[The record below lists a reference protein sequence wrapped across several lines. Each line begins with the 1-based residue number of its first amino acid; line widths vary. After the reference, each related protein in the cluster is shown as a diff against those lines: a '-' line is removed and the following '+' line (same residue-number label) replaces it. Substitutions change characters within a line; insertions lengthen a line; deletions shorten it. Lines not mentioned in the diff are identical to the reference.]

1 MGVGGRAAGSS
12 VLRGLLPLLPL
23 FVFLL
28 IFFVYPVIRVL
39 LLGFEPRGPLL
50 MHYQE
55 VWAVP
60 LYRTVLARTFRLS
73 LIVTAICLVLGYPVA
88 YTIAHAPRRLAALL
102 ITMVLIPFWISVL
115 GRSFTWMVILQRNG
129 IVNQMLKALGL
140 IREPLALIYNPL
152 GVYVGMTHILLPFM
166 ILSSFSVMRGINV
179 SLIRAAATLG
189 ATEWQTFRRVYFP
202 LSLPGVAA
210 GTIVVFVVGLGFFIT
225 PALLGGGH
233 VTTVSLLIE
242 ATITQ
247 TLNWGLASALAFV
260 LLVSALLVLV
270 PAIGILNLDRMFG
283 GSSR

>member
-1 MGVGGRAAGSS
+1 M
-12 VLRGLLPLLPL
+12 
-23 FVFLL
+23 FLL
-28 IFFVYPVIRVL
+28 IFFVYPVVRVL
-39 LLGFEPRGPLL
+39 LLGFEPGGPLL
-50 MHYQE
+50 THFQE
-55 VWAVP
+55 LWAVP

-73 LIVTAICLVLGYPVA
+73 LIVTAICLLLGYPVA

-129 IVNQMLKALGL
+129 IVNQTLKTLGL

-152 GVYVGMTHILLPFM
+152 GVYIGMTHILLPFM

-260 LLVSALLVLV
+260 LLISALLVLV

-283 GSSR
+283 GSNR